1 MLREEQNPFSK
12 KKARS
17 LIDRLAETKREELPT
32 FGEEMALLVVCTGDR
47 AHLRAIIIIAS
58 DTGLRQ
64 NELFTLSWKEKDI
77 EFDKRQIKLRANNAK
92 GNKAS
97 AIPMMPKMMRSR
109 KK

>member
-1 MLREEQNPFSK
+1 MSSR
-12 KKARS
+12 R
-17 LIDRLAETKREELPT
+17 AEWTR
-32 FGEEMALLVVCTGDR
+32 R
-47 AHLRAIIIIAS
+47 
-58 DTGLRQ
+58 DT

-97 AIPMMPKMMRSR
+97 AIPRMPKMMRSR